1 MRRLM
6 GSVILLS
13 LAGCFALPYRP
24 PATQP
29 ARIVNVSAITID
41 GMPVAANQRTAD
53 PRPVGDNMTV
63 QVEFA
68 AGGSVCFALTRDVA
82 VQFEGIRV
90 DWAPDLYFDYVIDP
104 PEIPGDVNRDGKV
117 DNVDAELVTAA
128 IGSSEWICDLDRS
141 GTVDQADVELV
152 R

>member
-1 MRRLM
+1 MRA
-6 GSVILLS
+6 
-13 LAGCFALPYRP
+13 LAGLLLLCLTGCITIQP
-24 PATQP
+24 PQLNLRAV
-29 ARIVNVSAITID
+29 RID
-41 GMPVAANQRTAD
+41 GMPVAANQRTID
-53 PRPVGDNMTV
+53 PRPLGENMTV
-63 QVEFA
+63 QVAFA
-68 AGGSVCFALTRDVA
+68 AGGNMCLVLSRDVA

-90 DWAPDLYFDYVIDP
+90 DWADSLFFEYVIDP

-141 GTVDQADVELV
+141 GKIDQADVELV